1 MGFVDV
7 ISAEDRVDV
16 KFSDFYKLMR
26 ESAKAELLMNAVDC
40 DVPHRFIRE
49 TMTGK
54 KEIICEEGEYECK
67 DNQELA
73 ACSRV

>member
-49 TMTGK
+49 IMTGQ
-54 KEIICEEGEYECK
+54 KESFCEEGEYECK

-73 ACSRV
+73 ACSLV